1 MSEITASPYFGI
13 IISIFAFELGIVINK
28 KLKTPIANPL
38 LIAILLII
46 AVLQVC
52 RIPIENYNMGGEI
65 ITMFLAP
72 ATAALGISIYSQ
84 LEILK
89 KNWLPIVIGTA
100 VGAAVGAAVSM
111 LSVFILCKLFKLD
124 ETLTASLLPKSVT
137 TPIAIEVSSQLGG
150 LIPVTVA
157 AVIITGIAGAIL
169 APVMIKVFR
178 IKEPIAAGV
187 AIGACSHAMG
197 TTKALELGQ
206 IQGAMS
212 GISIGITGVM
222 TVIYALFLT

>member
-28 KLKTPIANPL
+28 KLKTLIANPL

-52 RIPIENYNMGGEI
+52 RIPIENYTLGGEI

-89 KNWLPIVIGTA
+89 KNWLPIVIGT
-100 VGAAVGAAVSM
+100 AVGAAVSM

>member
-89 KNWLPIVIGTA
+89 KNWLPIVIGT
-100 VGAAVGAAVSM
+100 AVGAAVSM

>member
-1 MSEITASPYFGI
+1 MNELTASPYFGI
-13 IISIFAFELGIVINK
+13 IISVFAFEIGIVINK

-52 RIPIENYNMGGEI
+52 RIPLENYNAGGQI

-84 LEILK
+84 LEVLK
-89 KNWLPIVIGTA
+89 KNWLPVVAGTA
-100 VGAAVGAAVSM
+100 VGAAVSM
-111 LSVFILCKLFKLD
+111 CSVFVLCKLFKLD

-137 TPIAIEVSSQLGG
+137 TPIAIEVSAQLGG
-150 LIPVTVA
+150 LVPVTVA

-187 AIGACSHAMG
+187 AIGTCSHAMG

-206 IQGAMS
+206 VQGAMS
-212 GISIGITGVM
+212 GIAIGITGIM
-222 TVIYALFLT
+222 TVVYALFLT

>member
-1 MSEITASPYFGI
+1 MNELTSSPYFGI
-13 IISIFAFELGIVINK
+13 ALSIFAFEIGILINK

-38 LIAILLII
+38 LIAILMVI
-46 AVLQVC
+46 AVLQVF
-52 RIPIENYNMGGEI
+52 RIPLENYNEGGQI

-84 LEILK
+84 LEVLK
-89 KNWLPIVIGTA
+89 KNWLPIVAGTA
-100 VGAAVGAAVSM
+100 VGAAVSM
-111 LSVFILCKLFKLD
+111 CSVFVLCKLFKLD
-124 ETLTASLLPKSVT
+124 EALTASLLPKSVT

-150 LIPVTVA
+150 MVPVTVA
-157 AVIITGIAGAIL
+157 AVIITGISGAIL
-169 APVMIKVFR
+169 APVMIRVFR

-187 AIGACSHAMG
+187 AIGASSHAMG

-212 GISIGITGVM
+212 GIAIGITGVM
-222 TVIYALFLT
+222 TVIYSLFLV

>member
-1 MSEITASPYFGI
+1 MSEFTASPYFGI
-13 IISIFAFELGIVINK
+13 ILSIFAFELGIVINK

-38 LIAILLII
+38 LIAILLVI

-52 RIPIENYNMGGEI
+52 RIPIENYNQGGEI

-72 ATAALGISIYSQ
+72 ATAALGISIYAQ
-84 LEILK
+84 LETLK

-100 VGAAVGAAVSM
+100 VGAGVSM
-111 LSVFILCKLFKLD
+111 ISVFTLCKLFKLD

-137 TPIAIEVSSQLGG
+137 TPIAIEVSAQLGG
-150 LIPVTVA
+150 LVPVTVA

>member
-1 MSEITASPYFGI
+1 MNEITSSPYFGI
-13 IISIFAFELGIVINK
+13 VLSIFAFEIGIKINK
-28 KLKTPIANPL
+28 KLKSPLANPL
-38 LIAILLII
+38 LIAILLVI
-46 AVLQVC
+46 AVLQVF
-52 RIPIENYNMGGEI
+52 RIPVANYNEGGSI

-89 KNWLPIVIGTA
+89 KNWLPIIVGTA
-100 VGAAVGAAVSM
+100 VGAGVSM
-111 LSVFILCKLFKLD
+111 VSVFMLCKLFKLD
-124 ETLTASLLPKSVT
+124 DVLTASLLPKSVT

-150 LIPVTVA
+150 LAPVTVA
-157 AVIITGIAGAIL
+157 AVIITGIAGAIFTPL
-169 APVMIKVFR
+169 MIKIFR

-206 IQGAMS
+206 VQGAMS
-212 GISIGITGVM
+212 GIAIGVTGVM
-222 TVIYALFLT
+222 TVVYALFLS

>member
-100 VGAAVGAAVSM
+100 VGAAVSM

-137 TPIAIEVSSQLGG
+137 TPIAIEVSFQLGG

>member
-100 VGAAVGAAVSM
+100 VGAAVSM

-137 TPIAIEVSSQLGG
+137 TPIA
-150 LIPVTVA
+150 TVA

>member
-1 MSEITASPYFGI
+1 MNELTSSPYFGI
-13 IISIFAFELGIVINK
+13 ILSIFAFELGIKINK

-38 LIAILLII
+38 LIAILMII
-46 AVLQVC
+46 AVLQVF
-52 RIPIENYNMGGEI
+52 RIPIENYNNGGEI

-84 LEILK
+84 LEVLK
-89 KNWLPIVIGTA
+89 KNWLPIVAGTA
-100 VGAAVGAAVSM
+100 VGAAVSM
-111 LSVFILCKLFKLD
+111 CSVFVLCKLFRLD

-150 LIPVTVA
+150 MIPVTVA

-169 APVMIKVFR
+169 APLMIKVFH

-212 GISIGITGVM
+212 GIAIGITGVM

>member
-1 MSEITASPYFGI
+1 MNEITSSPYFGI
-13 IISIFAFELGIVINK
+13 VLSIFAFEIGIKINK
-28 KLKTPIANPL
+28 KLKSPLANPL
-38 LIAILLII
+38 LIAILLVI
-46 AVLQVC
+46 AVLQVF
-52 RIPIENYNMGGEI
+52 RIPVANYNAGGEI

-89 KNWLPIVIGTA
+89 KNWLPIIAGTA
-100 VGAAVGAAVSM
+100 VGAAVSM
-111 LSVFILCKLFKLD
+111 ASVFILCKVFNLN
-124 ETLTASLLPKSVT
+124 EALTASLLPKSVT

-157 AVIITGIAGAIL
+157 AVIITGIAGAIFT
-169 APVMIKVFR
+169 PVMIKIFG

-212 GISIGITGVM
+212 GIAIGVTGVM
-222 TVIYALFLT
+222 TVIYALFLS

>member
-1 MSEITASPYFGI
+1 MSEFTASPYFGI

-38 LIAILLII
+38 LIAILLVI

-52 RIPIENYNMGGEI
+52 RIPIENYNAGGEI

-72 ATAALGISIYSQ
+72 ATAALGISIYAQ

-100 VGAAVGAAVSM
+100 VGAGVSII
-111 LSVFILCKLFKLD
+111 SVFTLCKLFKLD

-137 TPIAIEVSSQLGG
+137 TPIAIEVSAQLGG
-150 LIPVTVA
+150 LVPVTVA

-169 APVMIKVFR
+169 TPVMIKVFR

-222 TVIYALFLT
+222 TVVYALFLT

>member
-1 MSEITASPYFGI
+1 MNEITSSPYFGI
-13 IISIFAFELGIVINK
+13 VLSIFAFEIGIKINK
-28 KLKTPIANPL
+28 KLKSPLANPL
-38 LIAILLII
+38 LIAILLVI
-46 AVLQVC
+46 AVLQVF
-52 RIPIENYNMGGEI
+52 RIPVANYNEGGSI

-89 KNWLPIVIGTA
+89 KNWLPIIVGTA
-100 VGAAVGAAVSM
+100 VGAGVSM
-111 LSVFILCKLFKLD
+111 ISVFMLCKLFKLD
-124 ETLTASLLPKSVT
+124 DVLTASLLPKSVT

-150 LIPVTVA
+150 LAPVTVA
-157 AVIITGIAGAIL
+157 AVIITGIAGAIFTPL
-169 APVMIKVFR
+169 MIKIFR

-206 IQGAMS
+206 VQGAMS
-212 GISIGITGVM
+212 GIAIGVTGVM
-222 TVIYALFLT
+222 TVVYALFLS